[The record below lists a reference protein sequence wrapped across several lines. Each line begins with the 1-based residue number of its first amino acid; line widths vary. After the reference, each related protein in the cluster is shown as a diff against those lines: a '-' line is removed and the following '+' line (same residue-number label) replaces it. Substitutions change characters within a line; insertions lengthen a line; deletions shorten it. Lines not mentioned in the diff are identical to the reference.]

1 MSILICEDDEPILE
15 VLTMVI
21 SDLGFRALPANSI
34 TKFRQIMRE
43 QKPRLILID
52 YWIGDTRADTLI
64 EEVRGN
70 PDYAQIPI
78 VLISAMNNLQQL
90 SKKLDVDDFISK
102 PFEID
107 DLEAKINKLTTTT
120 YAKSMHH

>member
-107 DLEAKINKLTTTT
+107 DLEAKINKLTATT